1 MPLFAYRCDS
11 CEGQFEALV
20 RPNRSPEPVACKLC
34 GKETIRKVPTAFALA
49 HSELDAI
56 RALDPRYKRMVEDQM
71 AKTPEAEPMRHLAKM
86 TPFDVVDDP
95 GDPIDF

>member
-1 MPLFAYRCDS
+1 MPLFAYRCES

-20 RPNRSPEPVACKLC
+20 RPNRSPEPKACKLC
-34 GKETIRKVPTAFALA
+34 GKQTIKKVPTAFALA

-56 RALDPRYKRMVEDQM
+56 RSLDPMYKRMVEDQM
-71 AKTPEAEPMRHLAKM
+71 AKTPDADPMRHMAKM